1 MYNFLEII
9 AKSRS
14 IESLPSLKSIYKKVN
29 KKITEGAYAQEELQA
44 VDQAFQEGVTIN
56 IEDGTEVQLLS
67 GIICAGHS
75 YYEQKETFA
84 YRIGENKYQCLTCH
98 RTMRKYEEI
107 EENIMFPLDW
117 NLSDAVFFTSNTYPW
132 KFAKIISDA
141 KNVSELPSLPK
152 LLNELRE
159 MELLNECIFDQEKK
173 ALESSWQEGITIT
186 IGDGTKVKLVFGKR
200 CVLHRFNTPHI
211 KYVYAIGDNEY
222 LCGNCLSKG
231 AEHPDMMALHPLV
244 EEELLFPM
252 DWTRSGI
259 DLWLENVE
267 RRIDA
272 LSEVKRI

>member
-1 MYNFLEII
+1 MHKFLEII

-14 IESLPSLKSIYKKVN
+14 TESLPSLKSIYKKVK
-29 KKITEGAYAQEELQA
+29 KKITEGAYIPEELQA
-44 VDQAFQEGVTIN
+44 VDQAFHEGATLK
-56 IEDGTEVQLLS
+56 IEDGTEIQLIS
-67 GIICAGHS
+67 GIICAAHS
-75 YYEQKETFA
+75 YYEKKETFA

-98 RTMRKYEEI
+98 RTLRKYEEI
-107 EENIMFPLDW
+107 EENIMVPLDW
-117 NLSDAVFFTSNTYPW
+117 SLSDAEFFSSNTYPW
-132 KFAKIISDA
+132 KFAKMISDA
-141 KNVSELPSLPK
+141 KNVRELPTLPK
-152 LLNELRE
+152 LLDELRE

-211 KYVYAIGDNEY
+211 KYAYAIGDNEY
-222 LCGNCLSKG
+222 LCGNCLAKG
-231 AEHPDMMALHPLV
+231 AEHPEMMALHPLV

-272 LSEVKRI
+272 MSEVKKI

>member
-98 RTMRKYEEI
+98 RTM
-107 EENIMFPLDW
+107 
-117 NLSDAVFFTSNTYPW
+117 
-132 KFAKIISDA
+132 
-141 KNVSELPSLPK
+141 
-152 LLNELRE
+152 
-159 MELLNECIFDQEKK
+159 
-173 ALESSWQEGITIT
+173 
-186 IGDGTKVKLVFGKR
+186 
-200 CVLHRFNTPHI
+200 
-211 KYVYAIGDNEY
+211 
-222 LCGNCLSKG
+222 
-231 AEHPDMMALHPLV
+231 
-244 EEELLFPM
+244 
-252 DWTRSGI
+252 
-259 DLWLENVE
+259 
-267 RRIDA
+267 
-272 LSEVKRI
+272 

>member
-1 MYNFLEII
+1 MHKFLEII

-14 IESLPSLKSIYKKVN
+14 IESLPSLKSIYKKVK
-29 KKITEGAYAQEELQA
+29 KKITEGEYGKDELQA
-44 VDQAFQEGVTIN
+44 VDQAFQEGATLK

-75 YYEQKETFA
+75 YYEKKETFA

-98 RTMRKYEEI
+98 RTLRKYEEI

-117 NLSDAVFFTSNTYPW
+117 SLSDAEFFTNNTYPW

-141 KNVSELPSLPK
+141 KNTSDLPTLPK
-152 LLNELRE
+152 LLDELRE
-159 MELLNECIFDQEKK
+159 MELLNECVFDQEKK

-211 KYVYAIGDNEY
+211 KYAYAIGDNKY
-222 LCGNCLSKG
+222 ICGNCLSKG

-267 RRIDA
+267 RRIVA
-272 LSEVKRI
+272 LSEVKKI